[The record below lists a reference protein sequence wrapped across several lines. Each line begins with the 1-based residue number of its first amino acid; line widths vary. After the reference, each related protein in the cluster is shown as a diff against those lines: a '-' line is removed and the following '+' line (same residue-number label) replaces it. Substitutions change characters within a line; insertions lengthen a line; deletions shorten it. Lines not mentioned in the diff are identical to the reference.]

1 MVVCASVFVFVSFAL
16 LGLGAPLPKPQ
27 ANIVDP
33 SIFPLT
39 FFPAPEP
46 QTDVS
51 TAQPTPAAI
60 SPDISTDRED
70 NTNAVFIG
78 SGFVP
83 ATAVTPTNVAFSAS
97 QTVQIQAV
105 ETQTV
110 ETQAAPPPP
119 SPPPP
124 PPPTSSNSPVS
135 FGELTVPSEG
145 GVFDNFKIAISKAL
159 PSTSPQASPSVDE

>member
-1 MVVCASVFVFVSFAL
+1 MVVCAFVFVFVSFAL

-46 QTDVS
+46 KTDVS
-51 TAQPTPAAI
+51 TAQPTLTAI
-60 SPDISTDRED
+60 SPDISTDGED
-70 NTNAVFIG
+70 NTNAVFIS

-83 ATAVTPTNVAFSAS
+83 AAAVTPTNVAFSAS
-97 QTVQIQAV
+97 QTV
-105 ETQTV
+105 

-119 SPPPP
+119 
-124 PPPTSSNSPVS
+124 PTSSNPPVS

-145 GVFDNFKIAISKAL
+145 GVFDNFKIASSKAS
-159 PSTSPQASPSVDE
+159 PSTSPQGKLNI